1 MKQHES
7 KIFDTST
14 VQGLKSAERFKARL
28 NDKYQSVNVYAIG
41 LCRVQIVGLKAIEVP
56 GLRWPDGLQNY

>member
-14 VQGLKSAERFKARL
+14 LEGLKSAERFKARL
-28 NDKYQSVNVYAIG
+28 ENKYGSVNVYAIG
-41 LCRVQIVGLKAIEVP
+41 LTRVQIVGRKRLEVSR
-56 GLRWPDGLQNY
+56 G